1 MPEKRNFSSIL
12 LHSIGNF
19 TSAQT
24 SWLFPLNKICYKRN
38 PLYIVAASMT
48 LHVSTIPAFL
58 KSCKSSRPANYLV
71 DDNDLGRYRKKK
83 KNGRRRNAQS
93 IWSWKC
99 GLLRLRKM

>member
-1 MPEKRNFSSIL
+1 MFL
-12 LHSIGNF
+12 LSLHF
-19 TSAQT
+19 
-24 SWLFPLNKICYKRN
+24 LN
-38 PLYIVAASMT
+38 
-48 LHVSTIPAFL
+48 PANQAG
-58 KSCKSSRPANYLV
+58 PNYLV